1 MRSAPRSEHRDS
13 SKRPVVP
20 GVVKNGRVAVASTI
34 AGDAHLHLADV
45 RRRLKAIFVGSIG
58 NLVEWYDFY
67 AYSAF
72 ALYFASSFFP
82 GHDPVVQ
89 QLNAA
94 VLFAFGF
101 IVRPIGGWL
110 FGHLADHYGRRNSL
124 MLSVLLMCFGSLMI
138 AVTPTYGSI
147 GIAAPLLLGLA
158 RMIQG
163 LSLGGEY
170 GTSATYLAE
179 LADEKHRGFYSSFQ
193 YVTLIG
199 GQLCAILVLLL
210 LQQVFLTADQLRAW
224 GWRIPF
230 AIGALLALVALAMR
244 SNMHETDD
252 FIAAKKVKRKGSS
265 VKALMQYPREVLVV
279 VGLTMGGTTA
289 FYTYTTYMQ
298 KFLKLSVGLN
308 DIQTTIVT
316 AGSLIFA
323 LCLQPIYGALS
334 DRIGRKPVLI
344 WFGVMGTIGTIPLL
358 YSLQAAKSALV
369 AFLLIAAAWLIVAGY
384 TSINAVVKAELFPT
398 NVRATGVGLPYAIT
412 VSIFGGTAESI
423 ALWFKSIGHET
434 WFYYYLTGVIA
445 TSLIVYLTMRDTKHY
460 SAMGRHE

>member
-1 MRSAPRSEHRDS
+1 MQAAPALSRDEHLD
-13 SKRPVVP
+13 
-20 GVVKNGRVAVASTI
+20 
-34 AGDAHLHLADV
+34 LADV
-45 RRRLKAIFVGSIG
+45 RRRVKAIFIGSVG

-67 AYSAF
+67 AYAAF
-72 ALYFASSFFP
+72 ALYFAGSFFP
-82 GHDPVVQ
+82 GTDPVVQ

-94 VLFAFGF
+94 LLFALGF

-138 AVTPTYGSI
+138 AVTPTYASI
-147 GIAAPLLLGLA
+147 GVAAPILLGLA
-158 RMIQG
+158 RTVQG

-170 GTSATYLAE
+170 GASATYLSE
-179 LADEKHRGFYSSFQ
+179 VADPKHRGFYSSFQ

-210 LQQVFLTADQLRAW
+210 LQQVFLTAEQLRAW

-230 AIGALLALVALAMR
+230 VIGALLAVTALLMR
-244 SNMHETDD
+244 RNLHETDD
-252 FIAAKKVKRKGSS
+252 FIAAKKVARRTSS
-265 VKALMQYPREVLVV
+265 VRALVKYPREVLLV

-298 KFLKLSVGLN
+298 KFLRLSVGLS
-308 DIQTTIVT
+308 DIQTTVVT
-316 AGSLIFA
+316 AASLIFA
-323 LCLQPIYGALS
+323 LCLQPTYGALS
-334 DRIGRKPVLI
+334 DRIGRKALLI
-344 WFGVMGTIGTIPLL
+344 WFGVMGTLFTSPLL
-358 YSLQAAKSALV
+358 DALEATRSGLV
-369 AFLLIAAAWLIVAGY
+369 AFFLIAGAWLIVAGY

-398 NVRATGVGLPYAIT
+398 NVRATGVGLPYAVT

-423 ALWFKSIGHET
+423 ALWFQSIGHQR
-434 WFYYYLTGVIA
+434 WFYYYLTAVIA
-445 TSLIVYLTMRDTKHY
+445 TSLIVYVSMRDTKHW